1 MNRCPITYDLCGN
14 NKYSEKGL
22 RMIAPKLTHLN
33 DLPYTAA
40 ELRQEAANRAK
51 KLSIQGVQPKL
62 SATISV
68 VEQEF
73 KIVDQFGTYII
84 KPQNDLFPELPQNED
99 VTMRMAKV
107 FGLDVPFHGML
118 YAKDGSLSYF
128 IKRFDRYGK
137 GKKLATEDF
146 AQLTGN
152 TRDTKYRFTMEKLVP
167 VIDEF
172 CSFPAI
178 EKADFFKRILFC
190 YVTGNEDMHLKNF
203 SLITKNEKTT
213 LTPVYDFLNSSIA
226 IKNPEEEIALT
237 LKGKKSNLKASD
249 FIDYYAKERLQLNEK
264 TVNTILEQ
272 MLNTIPKW
280 KELLEISFL
289 SDEMKEKYF
298 LLMETRVQMFK
309 ETILKS
315 V

>member
-1 MNRCPITYDLCGN
+1 
-14 NKYSEKGL
+14 
-22 RMIAPKLTHLN
+22 MIAPKLTYLN

-62 SATISV
+62 SAAISIV
-68 VEQEF
+68 DQEF

-84 KPQNDLFPELPQNED
+84 KPQNDLFPELPENED

-107 FGLDVPFHGML
+107 FGLEVPFHGML
-118 YAKDGSLSYF
+118 YGKDDSLSYF

-152 TRDTKYRFTMEKLVP
+152 TRDTKYRFTMEKLIP
-167 VIDEF
+167 VLDDY

-178 EKADFFKRILFC
+178 EKADFFKRVLFC

-203 SLITKNEKTT
+203 SLITKNGTIT
-213 LTPVYDFLNSSIA
+213 LTPVYDYLNSTIA

-249 FIDYYAKERLQLNEK
+249 FINYYAKERLQLNEK
-264 TVNTILEQ
+264 TIATILEQ
-272 MLNTIPKW
+272 LNKATPKW

-289 SDEMKEKYF
+289 SNEMKEKYLI
-298 LLMETRVQMFK
+298 LLETRIEMIGSFDK
-309 ETILKS
+309 K
-315 V
+315 

>member
-1 MNRCPITYDLCGN
+1 MNRCPITYELCGN
-14 NKYSEKGL
+14 DKYSEKGL

-62 SATISV
+62 SAAISV

-172 CSFPAI
+172 CSFPTI

-203 SLITKNEKTT
+203 SLITQNGITT
-213 LTPVYDFLNSSIA
+213 LTPIYDFLNSSIA
-226 IKNPEEEIALT
+226 IKNAEEEIALT
-237 LKGKKSNLKASD
+237 LNGKKSNLKATD
-249 FIDYYAKERLQLNEK
+249 FVDYYAKERLQLNEK
-264 TVNTILEQ
+264 TVATILEQ
-272 MLNTIPKW
+272 MHNTIPKW

-289 SDEMKEKYF
+289 SDEMKEKYLKLLKYKLSLF
-298 LLMETRVQMFK
+298 L
-309 ETILKS
+309 
-315 V
+315 

>member
-1 MNRCPITYDLCGN
+1 MNRCPITYELCGN

-62 SATISV
+62 SAAISV

-99 VTMRMAKV
+99 VTMKMAKA
-107 FGLDVPFHGML
+107 FGLDVPFHGMV

-190 YVTGNEDMHLKNF
+190 FVTGNEDMHLKNF
-203 SLITKNEKTT
+203 SLITKNGKIT
-213 LTPVYDFLNSSIA
+213 LTPIYDFLNSSIA

-249 FIDYYAKERLQLNEK
+249 FVDYYAKERLQLNEK
-264 TVNTILEQ
+264 TIATILEQ
-272 MLNTIPKW
+272 MHNTIPKW
-280 KELLEISFL
+280 KELLDISFL
-289 SDEMKEKYF
+289 SEEMKEKYLELLKYKLSLF
-298 LLMETRVQMFK
+298 L
-309 ETILKS
+309 
-315 V
+315 

>member
-1 MNRCPITYDLCGN
+1 MNRCPITYELCGTA
-14 NKYSEKGL
+14 KYSERGL
-22 RMIAPKLTHLN
+22 KMISPKLRHLN
-33 DLPYTAA
+33 DLPYTAT
-40 ELRQEAANRAK
+40 ELRQEAVNRAK

-62 SATISV
+62 SATVSV
-68 VEQEF
+68 VGQEF

-84 KPQNDLFPELPQNED
+84 KPQNDLFPELPENED
-99 VTMRMAKV
+99 LTMRMAKV

-137 GKKLATEDF
+137 GKKYATEDF

-178 EKADFFKRILFC
+178 EKADFFKRIIFC

-203 SLITKNEKTT
+203 SLITKNGKTT
-213 LTPVYDFLNSSIA
+213 LTPTYDLLNSSIA
-226 IKNPEEEIALT
+226 IKNPEEEIALL

-249 FIDYYAKERLQLNEK
+249 FIDYYAKERLQLSEK
-264 TVNTILEQ
+264 IIAVILEQ
-272 MLNTIPKW
+272 MEKATPKW
-280 KELLEISFL
+280 KALIEVSFL
-289 SDEMKEKYF
+289 SDVMKEKYF
-298 LLMETRVQMFK
+298 NVLESRLKMF
-309 ETILKS
+309 I
-315 V
+315 

>member
-1 MNRCPITYDLCGN
+1 MNRCPITYELCGTS
-14 NKYSEKGL
+14 KYSEKGL

-190 YVTGNEDMHLKNF
+190 FVTGNEDMHLKNF
-203 SLITKNEKTT
+203 SLITKNGKTT
-213 LTPVYDFLNSSIA
+213 LTPIYDFLNSSIA

-237 LKGKKSNLKASD
+237 LKGKKSNLKATD
-249 FIDYYAKERLQLNEK
+249 FVDYYAKERLQLNEK
-264 TVNTILEQ
+264 TITTILEQ
-272 MLNTIPKW
+272 MHNRIPKW

-289 SDEMKEKYF
+289 SDEMKEKYLE
-298 LLMETRVQMFK
+298 LLKYKLSLFY
-309 ETILKS
+309 
-315 V
+315 

>member
-1 MNRCPITYDLCGN
+1 MNRCPITYELCGN

-249 FIDYYAKERLQLNEK
+249 FMDYYAKDRLQLNEK
-264 TVNTILEQ
+264 TIATILEQ
-272 MLNTIPKW
+272 MHNAIPKW
-280 KELLEISFL
+280 EELLEISFL
-289 SDEMKEKYF
+289 SDEMKEKYLG
-298 LLMETRVQMFK
+298 LLGVKTQMFK
-309 ETILKS
+309 
-315 V
+315 

>member
-1 MNRCPITYDLCGN
+1 MNRCPITYELCGTD
-14 NKYSEKGL
+14 KYSEKGL

-33 DLPYTAA
+33 DLPYTAS

-68 VEQEF
+68 VDQEF

-84 KPQNDLFPELPQNED
+84 KPQNDLFPQLPENED

-107 FGLDVPFHGML
+107 FGLEVPFHGML

-152 TRDTKYRFTMEKLVP
+152 SRDTKYSFTMEKLIP
-167 VIDEF
+167 VLDQY

-203 SLITKNEKTT
+203 SMITKGGKTT
-213 LTPVYDFLNSSIA
+213 LTPVYDFLNSTISLT
-226 IKNPEEEIALT
+226 NPNEEIALT
-237 LKGKKSNLKASD
+237 LKGKKSNFKAAD
-249 FIDYYAKERLQLNEK
+249 FIDYYAKERLQLNDKTVETILQQMEK
-264 TVNTILEQ
+264 TV
-272 MLNTIPKW
+272 PKW
-280 KELLEISFL
+280 KELIEISFL
-289 SDEMKEKYF
+289 SKNMKEKYLE
-298 LLMETRVQMFK
+298 LLETKTQMFQ
-309 ETILKS
+309 
-315 V
+315 

>member
-1 MNRCPITYDLCGN
+1 MNRCPITYELCGTD
-14 NKYSEKGL
+14 KYSKKGL

-62 SATISV
+62 SAAISIV
-68 VEQEF
+68 DQEF

-84 KPQNDLFPELPQNED
+84 KPQNDLFPELPENED

-107 FGLDVPFHGML
+107 FGLEVPFHGMV

-137 GKKLATEDF
+137 GNKLATEDF

-152 TRDTKYRFTMEKLVP
+152 TRDTKYRFTMEKLIP

-203 SLITKNEKTT
+203 SLITKNSKTT
-213 LTPVYDFLNSSIA
+213 LTPVYDFLNSTIA

-249 FIDYYAKERLQLNEK
+249 FIDYYAKDRLQLNEK
-264 TVNTILEQ
+264 IVEIILQEMWQ
-272 MLNTIPKW
+272 AIPKW

-289 SDEMKEKYF
+289 SEDMKGKYLN
-298 LLMETRVQMFK
+298 LLETKTQIFK
-309 ETILKS
+309 
-315 V
+315 

>member
-1 MNRCPITYDLCGN
+1 MNRCPITYELCGTD
-14 NKYSEKGL
+14 KYSEKGL
-22 RMIAPKLTHLN
+22 RMIAPKLTYLN
-33 DLPYTAA
+33 DLPYTAV

-62 SATISV
+62 SAAISIV
-68 VEQEF
+68 DQEF

-84 KPQNDLFPELPQNED
+84 KPQNDLFPELPENED

-107 FGLDVPFHGML
+107 FGLEVPFHGMV

-137 GKKLATEDF
+137 GNKLATEDF

-152 TRDTKYRFTMEKLVP
+152 TRDTKYRFTMEKLIP
-167 VIDEF
+167 VIDEY

-203 SLITKNEKTT
+203 SLITKNGKTT
-213 LTPVYDFLNSSIA
+213 LTPIYDFLNSTIA

-249 FIDYYAKERLQLNEK
+249 FIDYYAKDRLQLNEK
-264 TVNTILEQ
+264 TVEIILQEMWQ
-272 MLNTIPKW
+272 AIQKW

-289 SDEMKEKYF
+289 SADMKEKYLN
-298 LLMETRVQMFK
+298 LLEIKTQMFK
-309 ETILKS
+309 
-315 V
+315 

>member
-1 MNRCPITYDLCGN
+1 MNRCPITYELCGT
-14 NKYSEKGL
+14 NKYSEKGIHF
-22 RMIAPKLTHLN
+22 IAPKLTHLN
-33 DLPYTAA
+33 DLPYTAV

-62 SATISV
+62 SAAVSIID
-68 VEQEF
+68 QEF

-84 KPQNDLFPELPQNED
+84 KPQNDLFPQLPENED
-99 VTMRMAKV
+99 VTMRMAKA
-107 FGLDVPFHGML
+107 FGLEVPFHGML

-137 GKKLATEDF
+137 GKKWAIEDF

-152 TRDTKYRFTMEKLVP
+152 TRDTKYRFTMEKLIP
-167 VIDEF
+167 VLDEY

-203 SLITKNEKTT
+203 SLITQKGKTT
-213 LTPVYDFLNSSIA
+213 LTPIYDFLNSTIA
-226 IKNPEEEIALT
+226 IKNPEEEIALM
-237 LKGKKSNLKASD
+237 LKGKKSNLKAAD
-249 FIDYYAKERLQLNEK
+249 FIDYYAKERLLLNEK
-264 TVNTILEQ
+264 TINTILDQ
-272 MLNTIPKW
+272 MKKATPKW

-289 SDEMKEKYF
+289 SEDMKEKYLE
-298 LLMETRVQMFK
+298 LLKNRL
-309 ETILKS
+309 TIFE
-315 V
+315 

>member
-22 RMIAPKLTHLN
+22 RLIASKLTFLN
-33 DLPYTAA
+33 DLPYTSD
-40 ELRQEAANRAK
+40 ELRKEAANRAK

-62 SATISV
+62 SASISV
-68 VEQEF
+68 VDQEF
-73 KIVDQFGTYII
+73 KIVDQFGTFII
-84 KPQNDLFPELPQNED
+84 KPQNDLFPELPENED
-99 VTMRMAKV
+99 VTMKMAKV
-107 FGLDVPFHGML
+107 FGLDVPFHGMI

-137 GKKLATEDF
+137 GKKNATEDF

-203 SLITKNEKTT
+203 SLITKNGKTT

-272 MLNTIPKW
+272 MHNAIPKW

-289 SDEMKEKYF
+289 SNDMKAKYF
-298 LLMETRVQMFK
+298 NLLESKTQMFK
-309 ETILKS
+309 
-315 V
+315 

>member
-1 MNRCPITYDLCGN
+1 MNRCPITYELCGN

-203 SLITKNEKTT
+203 SLITKNGKTT
-213 LTPVYDFLNSSIA
+213 LTPIYDFLNSSIA

-237 LKGKKSNLKASD
+237 LKGKKSNLKATD

-264 TVNTILEQ
+264 TVITILEQ
-272 MLNTIPKW
+272 MQKATPKW
-280 KELLEISFL
+280 KVLLEISFL
-289 SDEMKEKYF
+289 SDEMKEKYLG
-298 LLMETRVQMFK
+298 LLGVKTQMFK
-309 ETILKS
+309 
-315 V
+315 

>member
-1 MNRCPITYDLCGN
+1 MNRCPITYELCGTE
-14 NKYSEKGL
+14 KYSEKGL
-22 RMIAPKLTHLN
+22 RIIAPKLTYLN
-33 DLPYTAA
+33 DLPYTAV

-62 SATISV
+62 SAAISIV
-68 VEQEF
+68 DQEF

-84 KPQNDLFPELPQNED
+84 KPQNDLFPQLPENED

-107 FGLDVPFHGML
+107 FGLDVPFHGMV
-118 YAKDGSLSYF
+118 YGKDGSLSYF

-137 GKKLATEDF
+137 GNKLATEDF

-152 TRDTKYRFTMEKLVP
+152 TRDTKYRFTMEKLIP
-167 VIDEF
+167 VLDEF

-203 SLITKNEKTT
+203 SLITKNGKTT
-213 LTPVYDFLNSSIA
+213 LTPVYDFLNSTIA

-237 LKGKKSNLKASD
+237 LKGKKSNLKAAD
-249 FIDYYAKERLQLNEK
+249 FVEYYAKDRLQLNDK
-264 TVNTILEQ
+264 TVSIILEQ
-272 MLNTIPKW
+272 MQQVIPKW
-280 KELLEISFL
+280 KELLGISFL
-289 SDEMKEKYF
+289 SADMKEKYLN
-298 LLMETRVQMFK
+298 LLATKTQMFQ
-309 ETILKS
+309 
-315 V
+315 

>member
-1 MNRCPITYDLCGN
+1 MNRCPITYELCGMD
-14 NKYSEKGL
+14 KYSEKGL
-22 RMIAPKLTHLN
+22 RMIAPKLTYLN
-33 DLPYTAA
+33 DLPYTAV

-62 SATISV
+62 SAAISIV
-68 VEQEF
+68 DQEF

-84 KPQNDLFPELPQNED
+84 KPQNDLFPQLPENED

-107 FGLDVPFHGML
+107 FGLEVPFHGML
-118 YAKDGSLSYF
+118 YGKDGSLSYF

-137 GKKLATEDF
+137 GNKYATEDF

-152 TRDTKYRFTMEKLVP
+152 TRDTKYRFTMEKLIP
-167 VIDEF
+167 VLDEY

-190 YVTGNEDMHLKNF
+190 YLTGNEDMHLKNF

-213 LTPVYDFLNSSIA
+213 LAPIYDFLNSTIA
-226 IKNPEEEIALT
+226 IKNPQEEIALT
-237 LKGKKSNLKASD
+237 LKGKKSNLKATD
-249 FIDYYAKERLQLNEK
+249 FIDYYGKERLQLNEK
-264 TVNTILEQ
+264 TIATILKQ
-272 MLNTIPKW
+272 MKKATPKW

-289 SDEMKEKYF
+289 TDEMKEKYLE
-298 LLMETRVQMFK
+298 LLESRVGMFW
-309 ETILKS
+309 
-315 V
+315 